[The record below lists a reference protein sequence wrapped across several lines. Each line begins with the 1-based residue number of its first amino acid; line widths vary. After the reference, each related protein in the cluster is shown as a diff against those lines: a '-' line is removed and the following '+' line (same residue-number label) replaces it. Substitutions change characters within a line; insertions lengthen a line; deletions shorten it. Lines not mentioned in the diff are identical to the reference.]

1 MKKLIKIFTP
11 SILLEWRKTIQLK
24 KSKFDNKSV
33 KEVFTEIYKT
43 NHWNSTETFS
53 GPGSEV
59 ESNKLLIKDL
69 EELINNFGITSI
81 LDLACGD
88 FNWMKEVNLTEIK
101 YIGVD
106 IVDDIIQKNNSQ
118 FSNSN
123 RKFIVM
129 DIINDKIPQSN
140 LVIVR
145 DCLVHLSNHDINKA
159 IKNIK
164 LSGSKYLLTT
174 TFINEK
180 KNFDLAT
187 GNWRPLNL
195 QLEPFNFQNPIYLI
209 KENLPLFDNNATH
222 KYIGLWEISKLYKN

>member
-1 MKKLIKIFTP
+1 
-11 SILLEWRKTIQLK
+11 
-24 KSKFDNKSV
+24 
-33 KEVFTEIYKT
+33 
-43 NHWNSTETFS
+43 
-53 GPGSEV
+53 
-59 ESNKLLIKDL
+59 
-69 EELINNFGITSI
+69 
-81 LDLACGD
+81 
-88 FNWMKEVNLTEIK
+88 
-101 YIGVD
+101 
-106 IVDDIIQKNNSQ
+106 
-118 FSNSN
+118 
-123 RKFIVM
+123 M
-129 DIINDKIPQSN
+129 DIINDKIPPSD

-195 QLEPFNFQNPIYLI
+195 QLGPFNFQNPIYLI
-209 KENLPLFDNNATH
+209 KENLPLIDNNSSH